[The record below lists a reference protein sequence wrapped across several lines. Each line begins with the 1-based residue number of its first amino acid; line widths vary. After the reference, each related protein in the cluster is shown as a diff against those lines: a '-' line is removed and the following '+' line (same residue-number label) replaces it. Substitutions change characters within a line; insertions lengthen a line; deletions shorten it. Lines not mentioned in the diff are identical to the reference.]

1 MQNADHYPEPL
12 QFNGFRFADPQLL
25 HDDAAN
31 LPNFE
36 FLQPEGPSKLTDP
49 SSSWHVFGTGRLVWY
64 VPLAS
69 ASPAPSFPYN
79 WISLTFSRRLTVIL
93 VRTNSPGRFYA
104 AAVIKIMLAQVILNY
119 DCELV
124 DKNARRWF
132 TWRSS
137 TLPKEKAMVIFHPR
151 RLREKRQQPIY
162 GTYLS
167 SKTMVSHIALARL
180 RPIIFIIWLCLVFI
194 E

>member
-1 MQNADHYPEPL
+1 MSTRRQALQPFTFSDGTKLEVGDWACTPVRAMMQNADHYPEPL

-25 HDDAAN
+25 HDDATN

-79 WISLTFSRRLTVIL
+79 LISLTFSHRLTVIL

-104 AAVIKIMLAQVILNY
+104 AAVIKVMLAQVILNY

-151 RLREKRQQPIY
+151 RLREKR
-162 GTYLS
+162 
-167 SKTMVSHIALARL
+167 
-180 RPIIFIIWLCLVFI
+180 
-194 E
+194 